1 MNLIQ
6 HTRLYLTIALIFF
19 TLIFSVVIGL
29 VDYYK
34 GQKQIHANH
43 KREVEIIENAVVQS
57 LHTVDQMYNFTDS
70 TLKDEM
76 KEGIDYLAEKYTADL
91 SFQQWDFQQLKE
103 ELGMDIYIID
113 DENTIIYSSFE
124 KDVGLNFNECCGSFG
139 DVIENRRLGGEFK
152 HDLMDLQQSSGEIK
166 KFAYMPTYDQK
177 YLIELSLSLEDNV
190 VFEMFDIF
198 KKMKELEEEYKPI
211 HSIRVYHPTGISFK
225 DANETEELTEIAE
238 EMRPVFEAA
247 KRENERKEKI
257 KEVDGEKVTYRYIPY
272 IAEYEQDYPMTRI
285 VEIVYNDVELEGI
298 LKFYREGFI
307 YQQFIILL
315 AVVLLAIF
323 IGKVIAKPIHL
334 AFHDSLTNLKNRAA
348 FEIEGDRRL
357 KDDNQE
363 VSLMMI
369 DIDNFKQVNDQLGHL
384 TGDRL
389 LVDSAKLI
397 EKQVQSRCLVA
408 RVGGDEF
415 VIICSNRN
423 NEELTMLAKSL
434 LHELNTA
441 YESLNQS
448 YSLGISISIGIAYA
462 KVNEEL
468 KDLYDKADQALYQ
481 AKKNG
486 KNQYQFYENML
497 L

>member
-1 MNLIQ
+1 MIK
-6 HTRLYLTIALIFF
+6 HIRLYLTIALIFF

-70 TLKDEM
+70 TLRDEM
-76 KEGIDYLAEKYTADL
+76 KESIEFLVEKYENDL
-91 SFQQWDFQQLKE
+91 SFQQWDFQQLKDE
-103 ELGMDIYIID
+103 IGMDIYIIN
-113 DENTIIYSSFE
+113 DENTVIYSSFIE
-124 KDVGLNFNECCGSFG
+124 DIGLNFNECCGSFG

-177 YLIELSLSLEDNV
+177 YLIELSLSLEDND

-198 KKMKELEEEYKPI
+198 KKMKELEKEYKPI

-225 DANETEELTEIAE
+225 DANDTVKLKEIAE
-238 EMRPVFEAA
+238 EMRPIFDAA

-257 KEVDGEKVTYRYIPY
+257 KKIDGEKVTYRYIPY
-272 IAEYEQDYPMTRI
+272 TAEYEQDYPMTRI
-285 VEIVYNDVELEGI
+285 VEIVYNEVELEGV

-307 YQQFIILL
+307 YQQFIILF
-315 AVVLLAIF
+315 AVILLAIV
-323 IGKVIAKPIHL
+323 IGKIISKPIHL

-348 FEIEGDRRL
+348 FEIEGNRRL
-357 KDDNQE
+357 DREDENM
-363 VSLMMI
+363 SLMMI
-369 DIDNFKQVNDQLGHL
+369 DIDNFKQVNDQLGHS

-389 LVDSAKLI
+389 LVDIAKLI
-397 EKQVQSRCLVA
+397 QKHIQAFGVVA

-415 VIICSNRN
+415 VVICSDKNK
-423 NEELTMLAKSL
+423 EEMAILAGTL
-434 LHELNTA
+434 LQELNIA
-441 YESLNQS
+441 YASLNEHH
-448 YSLGISISIGIAYA
+448 SLGVSISIGIAYA
-462 KVNEEL
+462 TKGKEL
-468 KDLYDKADQALYQ
+468 KELYDRADQALYQ

-486 KNQYQFYENML
+486 KNQYQFYENMPL
-497 L
+497 